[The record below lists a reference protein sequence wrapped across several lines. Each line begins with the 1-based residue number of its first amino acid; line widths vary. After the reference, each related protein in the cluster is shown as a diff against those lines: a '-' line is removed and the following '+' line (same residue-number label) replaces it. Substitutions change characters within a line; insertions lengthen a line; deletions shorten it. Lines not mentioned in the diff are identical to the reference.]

1 MDWIENEFESCRQ
14 VPAAAALS
22 RRFATSL
29 SGQGATHLSIL
40 YVDCVA
46 QVQRK
51 PGNVEAWRLLGTVHA
66 ENDDDTQA
74 IAAMA
79 HALKADPTN
88 AEVCPLCHPL
98 QCLLY
103 CAKLH
108 LCATA
113 KCTTSHVPRDR
124 LSLVPLCSNAVYSCS
139 SLQSASV

>member
-1 MDWIENEFESCRQ
+1 MNSNPVGKSQQLQRSEGGL
-14 VPAAAALS
+14 PPLS
-22 RRFATSL
+22 R
-29 SGQGATHLSIL
+29 QGATHLSIL

-98 QCLLY
+98 QCLLC

-113 KCTTSHVPRDR
+113 KCTTSHVPRGR
-124 LSLVPLCSNAVYSCS
+124 LSLVPLCNDAVHSCS